1 MTHSS
6 LVVISGFTVAAVL
19 AYNLWAY
26 CCGLCAAE
34 NFVRPGPFGLLLTG
48 VTVLAGIALL
58 ILKAFRIHALR
69 RSRCR
74 CGAPSASEW
83 SFCPRCGISLE
94 DPSDTTPFA

>member
-1 MTHSS
+1 MTHFP
-6 LVVISGFTVAAVL
+6 LAVVSAFTVVAVV

-58 ILKAFRIHALR
+58 ILKAIRIHALR
-69 RSRCR
+69 RIRCR
-74 CGAPSASEW
+74 CGVPSASEW
-83 SFCPRCGISLE
+83 SFCPRCGISLKH
-94 DPSDTTPFA
+94 PSDTTPSA